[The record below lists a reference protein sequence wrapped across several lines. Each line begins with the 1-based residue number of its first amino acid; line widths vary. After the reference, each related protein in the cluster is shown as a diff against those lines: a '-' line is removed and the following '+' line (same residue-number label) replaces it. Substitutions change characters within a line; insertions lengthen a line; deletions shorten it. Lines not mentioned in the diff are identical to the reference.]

1 MIDMEFKH
9 LNSLTS
15 HWVVELD
22 ITLLILII
30 DVIYY
35 VRDAVVLIE
44 CNTTA
49 FGIHLPN
56 SGVLSDSTFAIFD
69 LFDDIEIFFITLAM
83 RSYLAS

>member
-1 MIDMEFKH
+1 MLHQEFA
-9 LNSLTS
+9 LMDSLTS

-22 ITLLILII
+22 ITLFILII
-30 DVIYY
+30 VVIDDVG
-35 VRDAVVLIE
+35 DAVVLVE
-44 CNTTA
+44 CDFTA

-69 LFDDIEIFFITLAM
+69 LFDDIEIFFITPSI

>member
-1 MIDMEFKH
+1 MI
-9 LNSLTS
+9 TS

-22 ITLLILII
+22 ITVIILII
-30 DVIYY
+30 GVIDDVM
-35 VRDAVVLIE
+35 DAVVPVR
-44 CNTTA
+44 CNFTA

-69 LFDDIEIFFITLAM
+69 LFDDIEIFFITLVL